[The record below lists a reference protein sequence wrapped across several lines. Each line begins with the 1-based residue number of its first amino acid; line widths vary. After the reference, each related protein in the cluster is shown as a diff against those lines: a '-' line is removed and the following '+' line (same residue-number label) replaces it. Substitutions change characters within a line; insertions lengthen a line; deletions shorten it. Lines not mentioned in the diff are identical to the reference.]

1 MESETVTVAD
11 FSIFGAE
18 GVIMKPGSE
27 TSVPGFPFFSD
38 LQSNQMLVSHSNEMD
53 LYNNSVIPISPA
65 QFSREIYDMGRTQY
79 GNMSF
84 SANLNTPGSIS
95 EVPTERSVPVSVNEG
110 WYPTEDSLHSPGR
123 NGEAM
128 SHIWGHSAS
137 DKTEEQQVREERK
150 QKRMLSNRESARRSR
165 LRKQH
170 LVDQLRAEVDHL
182 RAENGEIL
190 KKLNITSAHYAHI
203 TEENSLLR
211 SEAMELSHN
220 LQRLQYTLNAQPHGV
235 FETMGVETRN
245 CSAAHMSSTYGTIA
259 HSLVSPHLWF

>member
-11 FSIFGAE
+11 FPIFGAE
-18 GVIMKPGSE
+18 GVIIKPGSE
-27 TSVPGFPFFSD
+27 TFVPGFPFFSD
-38 LQSNQMLVSHSNEMD
+38 LQSNQMLVSPSNEMD
-53 LYNNSVIPISPA
+53 LYNNSVMPISPA

-95 EVPTERSVPVSVNEG
+95 EVPTEGSVPVSVNEG
-110 WYPTEDSLHSPGR
+110 YPTHDSLHSPGA
-123 NGEAM
+123 NGEAI
-128 SHIWGHSAS
+128 SHFWRHSAS
-137 DKTEEQQVREERK
+137 NKAEEQPVREERK
-150 QKRMLSNRESARRSR
+150 QRRMLSNRESARRSR

-170 LVDQLRAEVDHL
+170 HLDQLRAEMDHL

-190 KKLNITSAHYAHI
+190 KKLNIISQHYAHI

-220 LQRLQYTLNAQPHGV
+220 LQRLQYTLNTQPQGV
-235 FETMGVETRN
+235 FESIGVETRN

-259 HSLVSPHLWF
+259 HSLVSSHPWF